1 MSKDGSMT
9 NQNTSPVTQS
19 DPDDLKVTR
28 RNVLKAGAAVGG
40 IAMLDHASKAAGLKK
55 TGGEGKKKP
64 PNIVFIISDQLNI
77 DAIAHYKEHF
87 KDLAYGGHWVKTPNL
102 DRLAQEGYSFIE
114 SQSCDP
120 VCSPSRSCI
129 FTGRMAI
136 ETGVVHNNIGIAK
149 DVPNTGQ
156 WFEAHSNYRR
166 IYCGKWH
173 IGGHWNYPRVSGPR
187 RPPGWEVL
195 PVGGSGVG
203 IYADPQV
210 ADSASAFIAN
220 DHGDTPYLLVASL
233 MNPHDIC
240 YFATNLDGKRST
252 PEDDIYHLGDKRPI
266 LPPNFHYHFSE
277 EPPGMG
283 PYHGFHGEAQWRN
296 YMYDYYR
303 MVEQVDEHVGRIM
316 NAVRARNEDTVV
328 VFTADH
334 GEGLARHHR
343 IEKWHPFQSSEKV
356 PFIVWGPKRVKA
368 GVLDTEHMTC
378 NVDIISTF
386 CDYAGIE
393 PPPLARGFS
402 VRPIVDI
409 GGEGVS
415 NWRHELYTEWQITGR
430 TIRTKR
436 YKWAMRYKYSGNF
449 HKPFVRKSD
458 GAHTQFVP
466 GHGEDYVE
474 YPGQLLFDME
484 NDPWEL
490 NNLVTDSKYASVIEQ
505 HRRILREWEAML
517 IPGRNYNRN

>member
-1 MSKDGSMT
+1 MSKDDSSR
-9 NQNTSPVTQS
+9 NKDVALDALAAQ
-19 DPDDLKVTR
+19 DDSAFTR
-28 RNVLKAGAAVGG
+28 RNFIKAGAAVGG
-40 IAMLDHASKAAGLKK
+40 IAMLEHSSKATGLKG
-55 TGGEGKKKP
+55 TRGGRKRRS

-87 KDLAYGGHWVKTPNL
+87 ADLAYGGHWVKTPNL

-114 SQSCDP
+114 SQSCNP

-136 ETGVVHNNIGIAK
+136 ETGVVHNNIGIAE
-149 DVPNTGQ
+149 DVPNIGQ
-156 WFEAHSNYRR
+156 WFEKHTDYRR

-187 RPPGWEVL
+187 RPPGWDVL

-220 DHGDTPYLLVASL
+220 DHGDTPYVLVASF

-240 YFATNLDGKRST
+240 YFATNLDGRRST
-252 PEDDIYHLGDKRPI
+252 PEEDIYHLGDKLPI
-266 LPPNFHYHFSE
+266 LPPNFHYQFE
-277 EPPGMG
+277 EPPGQG
-283 PYHGFHGEAQWRN
+283 RYRGFHGETQWRN
-296 YMYDYYR
+296 YIYDYYR
-303 MVEQVDEHVGRIM
+303 MVEQVDEHVGRVM
-316 NAVRARNEDTVV
+316 KAVRERNEDTLVI
-328 VFTADH
+328 FTADH
-334 GEGLARHHR
+334 GEALGRHHR
-343 IEKWHPFQSSEKV
+343 IEKWHPFQPSEKV
-356 PFIVWGPKRVKA
+356 PFIVWSPNRVKA
-368 GVLDTEHMTC
+368 GVLDTEHMMC
-378 NVDIISTF
+378 NVDIMSTF

-393 PPPLARGFS
+393 PPPLHRGFS
-402 VRPIVDI
+402 LRPLVDI
-409 GGEGVS
+409 DGAGVQ
-415 NWRHELYTEWQITGR
+415 NWRKDLYTEWEITGR

-436 YKWAMRYKYSGNF
+436 YKWAMRYRYSGDF

-458 GAHTQFVP
+458 GTHTQFVP

-474 YPGQLLFDME
+474 YPEQLLFDLE
-484 NDPWEL
+484 KDPWEL
-490 NNLVTDSKYASVIEQ
+490 NNLVTDSQYAPVIRQ
-505 HRRILREWEAML
+505 HREILREWEAKL

>member
-1 MSKDGSMT
+1 MSKNNSLSKHKT
-9 NQNTSPVTQS
+9 APETL
-19 DPDDLKVTR
+19 LKHDESAVTR
-28 RNVLKAGAAVGG
+28 RNFIKTGAAAGSM
-40 IAMLDHASKAAGLKK
+40 AMLARPSRAARLANANGKK
-55 TGGEGKKKP
+55 TKKRA

-77 DAIAHYKEHF
+77 DAIARYKEHF
-87 KDLAYGGHWVKTPNL
+87 KDVAYGGHWVRTPNL

-129 FTGRMAI
+129 FTGRMAS

-149 DVPNTGQ
+149 DVPNIGQ
-156 WFEAHSNYRR
+156 WFEAHTDYRR

-173 IGGHWNYPRVSGPR
+173 LGGHWNYPTVSGPR
-187 RPPGWEVL
+187 RPPGWDVL

-203 IYADPQV
+203 IYVDPQV

-220 DHGDTPYLLVASL
+220 DVGDTPYLLVASL

-252 PEDDIYHLGDKRPI
+252 PESDIYHLGEKLPI
-266 LPPNFHYHFSE
+266 LPPNFHYHFE
-277 EPPGMG
+277 EPPGQG
-283 PYHGFHGEAQWRN
+283 PYDGFHGESQWRN
-296 YMYDYYR
+296 YIYDYYR

-316 NAVRARNEDTVV
+316 KAIRERNDDTLV

-334 GEGLARHHR
+334 GEALARHHR
-343 IEKWHPFQSSEKV
+343 IEKWHPFQPSEKV
-356 PFIVWGPKRVKA
+356 PFIVWSPKRVKS
-368 GVLDTEHMTC
+368 GVLDTDHMIC

-393 PPPLARGFS
+393 PPPLHRGFS

-409 GGEGVS
+409 EGVGVH
-415 NWRHELYTEWQITGR
+415 NWRQELYTEWQITGR

-436 YKWAMRYKYSGNF
+436 YKWAMRYRYSGDF
-449 HKPFVRKSD
+449 HKPFIRKSD
-458 GAHTQFVP
+458 GVHTQFVP
-466 GHGEDYVE
+466 GHGEDYEE
-474 YPGQLLFDME
+474 YPEQLLFDLE
-484 NDPWEL
+484 SDPWEL
-490 NNLVTDSKYASVIEQ
+490 NNLVKDLQYASVIKQ
-505 HRRILREWEAML
+505 HREILREWEAKL
-517 IPGRNYNRN
+517 IPGKNYNRN